1 MEFDD
6 WTQTHLS
13 SIIKFNS
20 YSPKLWQFNVNFQ
33 VTFNAVGI
41 WLHNTESAHARN
53 IKGLTWW
60 TVPSISTGTIK
71 SALLIGYNRKSE
83 KSAGCLTKKIPSFYG
98 QINNDLYVIFHQ
110 NLTFNLI
117 EIISFLWTS
126 CYKSDIHDRP
136 LKYWSDDFNYT
147 KHGGLQYGFK
157 TEKTSQCKTCSQW
170 GRKRPFLLSHCHTL
184 KELWTRV
191 SSRSIT
197 AQILLVSLL
206 RTAGRRYFSAGL

>member
-1 MEFDD
+1 MNCAFYFNRNYKISIADRLQQKKWEISRMPYKKNSFIL
-6 WTQTHLS
+6 WT
-13 SIIKFNS
+13 
-20 YSPKLWQFNVNFQ
+20 
-33 VTFNAVGI
+33 
-41 WLHNTESAHARN
+41 NT
-53 IKGLTWW
+53 
-60 TVPSISTGTIK
+60 
-71 SALLIGYNRKSE
+71 
-83 KSAGCLTKKIPSFYG
+83 
-98 QINNDLYVIFHQ
+98 NDLYVIFHQ